1 MATSGRDRDPA
12 FRKKAAATSKP
23 TSAPK
28 KVVPTPN
35 PDAKPSTPSDAPT
48 PTAAASERKDSL
60 TSPVVEPQRKIEP
73 ALETETK
80 DTKKTKPIPVESK
93 KKSTEN
99 TSKKSKLVGILVAIL
114 FLIGIAALGYLV
126 ITNILGKENQENNNT
141 EMMAPSDNG
150 ESMEE
155 GDAQADAVEEG
166 NLDEGNDASSTTAEE
181 ESNDGENL
189 RETTLSEENSIEPDM
204 ESNEGS
210 TSDETQDK
218 NAKKALSSA
227 IKKKGDFEIPCWI
240 VAFSANNKKP
250 LANMNYS
257 ALEALGYDAGIY
269 WIPKYFPGGNEM
281 YKVYVGPYKSPEE
294 AQAILPQIRNLQPDA
309 YVMKIDE

>member
-12 FRKKAAATSKP
+12 FRKKATSKP
-23 TSAPK
+23 ASAPK
-28 KVVPTPN
+28 KVVPVKKVEAVTPET
-35 PDAKPSTPSDAPT
+35 TPPPT
-48 PTAAASERKDSL
+48 PKPTNDPL

-73 ALETETK
+73 ALETESKGAQK
-80 DTKKTKPIPVESK
+80 DTPTPIVTNKKTGEK
-93 KKSTEN
+93 
-99 TSKKSKLVGILVAIL
+99 TSKKSKLIGILVAIL

-126 ITNILGKENQENNNT
+126 ITNILGSEGKEKDNT
-141 EMMAPSDNG
+141 EMSSSIDENN
-150 ESMEE
+150 SSEE
-155 GDAQADAVEEG
+155 GDAQAGAVEEG
-166 NLDEGNDASSTTAEE
+166 DSSEGNTSSDGINSE
-181 ESNDGENL
+181 ESNGEEDL
-189 RETTLSEENSIEPDM
+189 RETTLSEDNSIEPAV
-204 ESNEGS
+204 ENNNEG
-210 TSDETQDK
+210 TSDKAQDE

-309 YVMKIDE
+309 YIMKIDE